1 MLLENKFGLTRPRI
15 NVILL
20 WAALIGFDTAAQLL
34 FKFAAQSLDYPE
46 VSWRWLHMIA
56 QSGTFWF
63 AALCLTLNRAR
74 WSAMEYAFWLAALCL
89 TLTFPIWMLILRRS
103 QLNLAFPATALTYV
117 GVIGGSQL
125 VFGESINAVQYAGIV
140 LIVVGVALL
149 RRSNR

>member
-1 MLLENKFGLTRPRI
+1 MPLDNNFGLTHARI
-15 NVILL
+15 SGILL
-20 WAALIGFDTAAQLL
+20 WAALIGFDTTAQLL
-34 FKFAAQSLDYPE
+34 FKVAAQTLDSPE
-46 VSWRWLHMIA
+46 LSWRWLHMIA
-56 QSGTFWF
+56 QSG
-63 AALCLTLNRAR
+63 
-74 WSAMEYAFWLAALCL
+74 AFWIAALCL

-140 LIVVGVALL
+140 VIVVGVALL

>member
-1 MLLENKFGLTRPRI
+1 MALEHKYGLTRSRI
-15 NVILL
+15 DVILL
-20 WAALIGFDTAAQLL
+20 WVALIGLDTTAQLL
-34 FKFAAQSLDYPE
+34 FKLAAQNLGYPE

-56 QSGTFWF
+56 QS
-63 AALCLTLNRAR
+63 AV
-74 WSAMEYAFWLAALCL
+74 FWLAALLL

-125 VFGESINAVQYAGIV
+125 LFGESINAVQYAGIV

-149 RRSNR
+149 RRPNR

>member
-1 MLLENKFGLTRPRI
+1 MLLEDKFGRTRPRI

-34 FKFAAQSLDYPE
+34 FKSASQSLDYPD

-56 QSGTFWF
+56 QSGT
-63 AALCLTLNRAR
+63 
-74 WSAMEYAFWLAALCL
+74 FWLAALCL

-125 VFGESINAVQYAGIV
+125 LFGESISAIQYAGIV
-140 LIVVGVALL
+140 LIVIGVAIL

>member
-1 MLLENKFGLTRPRI
+1 MPLENKLGLTHPRI

-34 FKFAAQSLDYPE
+34 FKLAAQSLDYPE

-56 QSGTFWF
+56 QSG
-63 AALCLTLNRAR
+63 
-74 WSAMEYAFWLAALCL
+74 AFWLAALCL
-89 TLTFPIWMLILRRS
+89 VLTFVVWMLILRRS

-125 VFGESINAVQYAGIV
+125 VFSESINALQYAGIA

-149 RRSNR
+149 RRSSR

>member
-1 MLLENKFGLTRPRI
+1 MLLENKPGVTRPRF

-56 QSGTFWF
+56 QSGTFW
-63 AALCLTLNRAR
+63 
-74 WSAMEYAFWLAALCL
+74 LAALCL
-89 TLTFPIWMLILRRS
+89 TLTFPIWMLILRHS

>member
-1 MLLENKFGLTRPRI
+1 MLPENKFGLTRPRI

-34 FKFAAQSLDYPE
+34 FKFAAQGLDYPE

-56 QSGTFWF
+56 QSGT
-63 AALCLTLNRAR
+63 
-74 WSAMEYAFWLAALCL
+74 FWLAALCL